1 MTNLIRNILLPT
13 LLVVAS
19 VAYAEGVAPM
29 DVTVSDPGGKV
40 AFRGKTDAAGVFA
53 TPNLAPGN
61 YTVQFNAKGLKAGH
75 YAIVIS
81 AGKKKVTAD
90 QVIGDQF
97 SKGGVAMKVD
107 VGAGLKIT
115 GQVALA
121 GGAVKPGMVW
131 IPKQLGSNLPAHWAP
146 EGSAEAIQAKNA
158 GSMSKEGVQKMT
170 ESAQGLGGG

>member
-1 MTNLIRNILLPT
+1 MKNLIRNILLST
-13 LLVVAS
+13 FLAAS
-19 VAYAEGVAPM
+19 VAFGAGTPPM
-29 DVTVSDPGGKV
+29 DVTVSAPGGKV
-40 AFRGKTDAAGVFA
+40 AFRGKTDAEGAFA

-131 IPKQLGSNLPAHWAP
+131 IPKQLGSNLPGHWAP
-146 EGSAEAIQAKNA
+146 EGSAEAVHAKAA
-158 GSMSKEGVQKMT
+158 GSISNEGVQKMT
-170 ESAQGLGGG
+170 ESQQGLGGG